1 MFLNR
6 SSDELLARLDVIS
19 GRLAV
24 VRQSLATKIQQ
35 RDTVL
40 TADELRPVGYEL
52 VSLAG
57 ALTAL
62 GVDTARLA
70 EDLD

>member
-24 VRQSLATKIQQ
+24 VRHSLVVKIQQ
-35 RDTVL
+35 RGTEL

-57 ALTAL
+57 ALTTL
-62 GVDTARLA
+62 GVDTARFA
-70 EDLD
+70 DDHD

>member
-6 SSDELLARLDVIS
+6 SSEELLTRLDVINS
-19 GRLAV
+19 RLAV
-24 VRQSLATKIQQ
+24 VRQSLATAIQQ
-35 RDTVL
+35 RGTEL

-57 ALTAL
+57 ALTTL
-62 GVDTARLA
+62 GVDTACLA
-70 EDLD
+70 DDPD